1 MTVAQY
7 LEARRGQDEWKAAFQ
22 RAFLFTDVIVTPVG
36 PTGPSLRDDAENVT
50 FNGNEVPL
58 RTAMMPYTVPQN
70 LTGLPSI
77 TCPVG
82 LDDIRDADRD
92 PVHGRAVERADV
104 ARPRCRARSRGHRPG
119 RHPTPPPTAPGG
131 THMSHVRINPDLEL
145 HVERFG
151 PPDAPT
157 VILIRGTGADSSR
170 WMPQV
175 EAYQDEFQVV
185 IFDNRGTG
193 KSDTP
198 PGPYTVAEMA
208 DDTFAL
214 LDALDID
221 ACHVSGSSLGG
232 AIGLQMA
239 VARPERVLSLQMHS
253 SWLATRGYTEY
264 SLGLLSKILD
274 LGGIDYY
281 YEATLPL
288 LFTAKFLSSDF
299 ARTSEILARMRANA
313 ASPDGLRWQID
324 ANLSYD
330 LSAEVGQVD
339 VPTLITVGEHDF
351 LLPITASQEL
361 QDNIKGSELVIFEDT
376 AHLSGMEAPAEF
388 NRVTLDFLRKVV

>member
-1 MTVAQY
+1 M
-7 LEARRGQDEWKAAFQ
+7 
-22 RAFLFTDVIVTPVG
+22 
-36 PTGPSLRDDAENVT
+36 
-50 FNGNEVPL
+50 
-58 RTAMMPYTVPQN
+58 
-70 LTGLPSI
+70 
-77 TCPVG
+77 
-82 LDDIRDADRD
+82 
-92 PVHGRAVERADV
+92 
-104 ARPRCRARSRGHRPG
+104 
-119 RHPTPPPTAPGG
+119 
-131 THMSHVRINPDLEL
+131 
-145 HVERFG
+145 
-151 PPDAPT
+151 
-157 VILIRGTGADSSR
+157 ILIRGTGADSSR